1 MTTKR
6 LLWDITIAGVT
17 LFAAYE
23 IITHIEKKEEK
34 TETSESNT
42 TEDNVSD
49 ETTEKK
55 SFVKAM
61 KQRAKKI
68 GKSLQD
74 FAAKVKPYLVQ
85 YSDVI
90 EIIGRVTPLISF
102 VSAVITLRHAI
113 KQGKSVPTSGLN
125 IRTLSQEER
134 SSKGIDATIKSLI
147 EDPAVEEF
155 LNYTVDMTDGGCWMS
170 PDRSKYISYTVQED
184 AA

>member
-34 TETSESNT
+34 TETDESNT
-42 TEDNVSD
+42 TE

-102 VSAVITLRHAI
+102 ISAVITLRHAI
-113 KQGKSVPTSGLN
+113 KQGKSVSTSGLN

-134 SSKGIDATIKSLI
+134 SSRGIDATTKSLMF

-155 LNYTVDMTDGGCWMS
+155 LNYTVDMTDGGCWML
-170 PDRSKYISYTVQED
+170 PDRSKYISYTVQE
-184 AA
+184 AAA